1 MENEI
6 KVSIICNTYNHEKY
20 VRTALDSF
28 LMQKTSFKY
37 EILVHDD
44 ASTDG
49 TAGIIREYQQKYPD
63 IIKPIFQQE
72 NQYSKQI
79 KINYAYQ
86 YPRAAGKYIAICEG
100 DDFWTDENKLQ
111 KQFDILEQHD
121 EIDMCAHAAQC
132 INAETG
138 EPGRLVRPKK
148 HNAILRTGEV
158 ITGGGDYLA
167 TNSLF
172 FRTSLFD
179 NPPEYVKLSV
189 LDYLLQIY
197 GSCRGGIY
205 YLDEIMSVYRINV
218 KDSWTVMM
226 RTHTDKKIAF
236 KQKLIGYFKDFDRE
250 TGHKYRFSVFRVIL
264 WHRSTMILLKCKL
277 LLTKSSEHS

>member
-1 MENEI
+1 MKNEI
-6 KVSIICNTYNHEKY
+6 KVSIVCNTYNHEKY
-20 VRTALDSF
+20 IKEALDSF

-37 EILVHDD
+37 EVLVHDD

-49 TAGIIREYQQKYPD
+49 TAAIIREYQQKYPE
-63 IIKPIFQQE
+63 IIKPIFQKE
-72 NQYSKQI
+72 NQYSRQI

-86 YPRAAGKYIAICEG
+86 YPRATGKYIAICEG

-121 EIDMCAHAAQC
+121 DIDMCAHAAQR

-138 EPGRLVRPKK
+138 EPCKIIRPKK
-148 HNAILRTGEV
+148 HDAILKTEEV
-158 ITGGGDYLA
+158 IKGGGDYLA

-205 YLDEIMSVYRINV
+205 YLDDVMSVYRINV

-226 RTHTDKKIAF
+226 RAYTDKKIAF
-236 KQKLIGYFKDFDRE
+236 KQKLIGYFKNFDRE
-250 TGHKYRFSVFRVIL
+250 TDHKYWFSVLKVIL
-264 WHRSTMILLKCKL
+264 WHRSTMIVLAIKN
-277 LLTKSSEHS
+277 LLTKH